1 MKLGTSLLLLA
12 VVAASPEI
20 RYFRYQRAIENLR
33 AHAGQA
39 CLVVDAGIFSRA
51 APGLADLRLY
61 RDGTET
67 PYAIRLAA
75 PAVAAQGTIEPLN
88 KGARGEGVRG
98 GQTVFD
104 AEMPDGHYS
113 DLELAVTAHD
123 FIATVEVAGSQTQTG
138 SAETKVGS
146 YTIFDLS
153 KQRLGRSTLLHLPE
167 SDFKYLHLRI
177 AGPLMPETV
186 NGLSVVRLPASQ
198 PRYIDVAETA
208 QATQKNRTS
217 IFTFDVPAHVPLDR
231 VVFAVG
237 AQPALF
243 SRDVRI
249 EVQPVQQTIATEGV
263 RFPESVTAS
272 GNLLRVHSVQ
282 NGHRIDEERLAI
294 DAPSAEFE
302 TPAKWTITIDNGDDT
317 PLKVESVKLQMLER
331 DLCFDATG
339 SGSTTLNYGDPALT
353 APRYDY
359 ASLFTPQADAA
370 KATAGQEQANA
381 AFKARPDE
389 RAFTEKH
396 PALLW
401 AVLVL
406 VIMLLGAIALGSMKK
421 TATNAP

>member
-1 MKLGTSLLLLA
+1 MKLGASLLLLA

-20 RYFRYQRAIENLR
+20 RYFRYRRAIENLP

-39 CLVVDAGIFSRA
+39 CLVVDAGIFGHA

-67 PYAIRLAA
+67 PYAIRIAA
-75 PAVAAQGTIEPLN
+75 PAVAAQGKIEPLD
-88 KGARGEGVRG
+88 KGVRG

-113 DLELAVTAHD
+113 DLELAVTARD
-123 FIATVEVAGSQTQTG
+123 FIATVQVVGSQTQTG
-138 SAETKVGS
+138 GAETKVGS

-153 KQRLGRSTLLHLPE
+153 KQRLGRSTVLHLPE
-167 SDFKYLHLRI
+167 SDFKYLHFRI
-177 AGPLMPETV
+177 AGPLTPETV
-186 NGLSVVRLPASQ
+186 TGLSVVRLPASQ
-198 PRYIDVAETA
+198 PRYADVAQTA

-217 IFTFDVPAHVPLDR
+217 VFEFNVPAHVPLDR

-243 SRDVRI
+243 SRDVSI
-249 EVQPVQQTIATEGV
+249 ELQPVPQAPTTDAVPYPQ
-263 RFPESVTAS
+263 SVTAS

-339 SGSTTLNYGDPALT
+339 SGSTTLYYGDPALT

-370 KATAGQEQANA
+370 KASAGPQQANA
-381 AFKARPDE
+381 AFEARPDV
-389 RAFTEKH
+389 RPFTEKH

-401 AVLVL
+401 AALVL
-406 VIMLLGAIALGSMKK
+406 VIALLGAIALGSMKR
-421 TATNAP
+421 TGTNAS

>member
-167 SDFKYLHLRI
+167 SDFKYLHFRI

-339 SGSTTLNYGDPALT
+339 SGSTTLYYGDPALT

-370 KATAGQEQANA
+370 KATAGQERANA
-381 AFKARPDE
+381 AFEARPDE
-389 RAFTEKH
+389 RPFTEKH

-406 VIMLLGAIALGSMKK
+406 VIGLLGLIALGSMKK
-421 TATNAP
+421 TGTNAP

>member
-331 DLCFDATG
+331 DLCFDAPG
-339 SGSTTLNYGDPALT
+339 SGSTTLYYGDPALT

>member
-1 MKLGTSLLLLA
+1 MKLGASLLLLA
-12 VVAASPEI
+12 VVAASPETSPEI
-20 RYFRYQRAIENLR
+20 RYFRYQRSIENLP

-39 CLVVDAGIFSRA
+39 CLVVDAGIFTHA
-51 APGLADLRLY
+51 ATGLADLRVY
-61 RDGTET
+61 HDGTET
-67 PYAIRLAA
+67 PFAIRIAA

-88 KGARGEGVRG
+88 KGARGGE
-98 GQTVFD
+98 TVFD

-123 FIATVEVAGSQTQTG
+123 FIATVEVSGSQKQTG

-153 KQRLGRSTLLHLPE
+153 KQRLGRSTVLHLPE
-167 SDFKYLHLRI
+167 SDFKYLHFRI

-186 NGLSVVRLPASQ
+186 SGLSVVRLPASQ
-198 PRYIDVAETA
+198 PRYIDVAQTA
-208 QATQKNRTS
+208 QVMQKNRTS
-217 IFTFDVPAHVPLDR
+217 VFELNVPAHVPLDR

-243 SRDVRI
+243 SRDVRV
-249 EVQPVQQTIATEGV
+249 EVQPVQQTPSTDSG
-263 RFPESVTAS
+263 RFMQTVTAS

-294 DAPSAEFE
+294 DAPRAESE
-302 TPAKWTITIDNGDDT
+302 TAAKWTIAIDNGDDA
-317 PLKVESVKLQMLER
+317 PLKVEAVKLQMLER
-331 DLCFDATG
+331 DLCFEATG
-339 SGSTTLNYGDPALT
+339 SGSNTLYYGDPALT

-359 ASLFTPQADAA
+359 ASLFALQADAA
-370 KATAGQEQANA
+370 KAAVGPEQANA
-381 AFKARPDE
+381 AFQARPDE
-389 RAFTEKH
+389 RPFTERH

-406 VIMLLGAIALGSMKK
+406 VIALLGAIALGSMKRSG
-421 TATNAP
+421 TNAS